1 MAAIKVVKKTPL
13 PSSTDAELAVAEITK
28 ASNNRMSAGSLGS
41 CPVEFSKAFVE
52 ACGSQSCGKCT
63 PCRIGLKKMAKLL
76 DEVLEGEACKCA
88 LKHIKDLAN
97 VLYETADCAIGFEAG
112 RQVLNGLAK
121 YEKDFQYHLEHD
133 GMCMYEK
140 SAAVPCVNACPA
152 HVDIPGYIACTAAG
166 KYTDAIKVIRKD
178 NPLPLACGLICEHPC
193 EIACRRNMVDDAIN
207 IRGIKRYA
215 VEHAR
220 EFTPAHYPKTGKKV
234 AVIGGGPSGLTAA
247 YYLALMGHAPTI
259 FEQRSKLGGMMRYGI
274 PAYRFPRKDMDSEIN
289 WMLKQGIK
297 VKLNT
302 SVPKDVSMAKLRKDF
317 DVVYV
322 AIGAHSG
329 NSLGIPGEKAEGV
342 LSAVQLLGALGDN
355 KKFDFTG
362 EDVVVVGGGNVAM
375 DCARS
380 AVRLGAKSVTI
391 AYRRRKDDVTCQME
405 ELDGALEEGC
415 HLMELHAPV
424 EIVTEKDKVK
434 GIKLQP
440 QVSGPVDRGRPK
452 PMPANKKP
460 VVVKADKV
468 LVAIGQAID
477 SKNFERAGMSVNRK
491 RLVSN
496 KFTEA
501 LDKKGN
507 IIKGV
512 FVGGDCQSG
521 PATVIKAIGAG
532 KVAARNIDN
541 YMGYD
546 HKIELDV
553 KIPEAKIGDKKAA
566 GRVKLM
572 ERSAAERKDDFDL
585 MEKPMS
591 DQECLLEC
599 NRCLRCDA
607 NGMGAF
613 RGGRELS

>member
-1 MAAIKVVKKTPL
+1 
-13 PSSTDAELAVAEITK
+13 
-28 ASNNRMSAGSLGS
+28 
-41 CPVEFSKAFVE
+41 
-52 ACGSQSCGKCT
+52 
-63 PCRIGLKKMAKLL
+63 
-76 DEVLEGEACKCA
+76 
-88 LKHIKDLAN
+88 
-97 VLYETADCAIGFEAG
+97 
-112 RQVLNGLAK
+112 
-121 YEKDFQYHLEHD
+121 
-133 GMCMYEK
+133 
-140 SAAVPCVNACPA
+140 
-152 HVDIPGYIACTAAG
+152 
-166 KYTDAIKVIRKD
+166 
-178 NPLPLACGLICEHPC
+178 
-193 EIACRRNMVDDAIN
+193 
-207 IRGIKRYA
+207 
-215 VEHAR
+215 
-220 EFTPAHYPKTGKKV
+220 
-234 AVIGGGPSGLTAA
+234 
-247 YYLALMGHAPTI
+247 
-259 FEQRSKLGGMMRYGI
+259 
-274 PAYRFPRKDMDSEIN
+274 
-289 WMLKQGIK
+289 MLKQGIK
-297 VKLNT
+297 VKYNT
-302 SVPKDVSMAKLRKDF
+302 NVPKDVSVAALRKKYDAI
-317 DVVYV
+317 YV

-329 NSLGIPGEKAEGV
+329 NSLGIPGENAEGV
-342 LSAVQLLGALGDN
+342 LSAVQLLGAIGDG
-355 KKFDFTG
+355 KKLSFKG

-424 EIVTEKDKVK
+424 EVMTKNDKVT

-452 PMPANKKP
+452 PMPASAKP
-460 VVVKADKV
+460 VVVKADKI

-477 SKNFERAGMSVNRK
+477 SAKFEKAGMGVNR
-491 RLVSN
+491 RRFEAD

-501 LDKKGN
+501 LDKNGKV
-507 IIKGV
+507 IKGV

-521 PATVIKAIGAG
+521 PATVIKAVGAG

-541 YMGYD
+541 YLGFN

-553 KIPEAKIGDKKAA
+553 KIPEAKVGDKKAA

-572 ERSAAERKDDFDL
+572 ERSASERKDDFNL

-599 NRCLRCDA
+599 NRCLRCDH